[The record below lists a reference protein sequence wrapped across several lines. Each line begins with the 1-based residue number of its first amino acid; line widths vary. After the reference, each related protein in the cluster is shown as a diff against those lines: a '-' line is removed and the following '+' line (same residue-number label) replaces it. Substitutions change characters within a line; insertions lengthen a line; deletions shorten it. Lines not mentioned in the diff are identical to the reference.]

1 MLKTKITLLVCGV
14 CRHPCELYYKDSFD
28 TSIKPTEFTCP
39 ASRGCEAKW
48 EIKEVFETIEGD

>member
-14 CRHPCELYYKDSFD
+14 CRHPCELYYKDNEGSSVMLGD
-28 TSIKPTEFTCP
+28 FTCP
-39 ASRGCEAKW
+39 ASNTCKAKW